1 MLLGTDYARGCLS
14 LPVIESLQTDTSA
27 ATRIRNIDRSGT
39 MKFEPLR
46 RAIRACAVMYQAEQT
61 AQAFA
66 DDGESAFDAVPDT
79 PGTRLLKRLAVFS
92 AGTAP
97 LQ

>member
-14 LPVIESLQTDTSA
+14 LPVIEALQTDTSA
-27 ATRIRNIDRSGT
+27 ATRIRNIYRSGT

-46 RAIRACAVMYQAEQT
+46 RAILACGVMYQAEQT

-66 DDGESAFDAVPDT
+66 DEAESALKAVPDT

-92 AGTAP
+92 ASAAP